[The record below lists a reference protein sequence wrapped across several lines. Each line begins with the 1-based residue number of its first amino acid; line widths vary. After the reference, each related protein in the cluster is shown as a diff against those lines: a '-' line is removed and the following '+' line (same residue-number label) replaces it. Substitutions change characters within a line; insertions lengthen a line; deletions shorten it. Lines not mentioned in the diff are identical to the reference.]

1 MEAAALIATDQASLR
16 AKSEV
21 RSAMT
26 SARLGRLGNAVD
38 NTSDMQK
45 RGSPK
50 RYPNGGFAASGVLFV
65 RSQSERTKG
74 ALESYTQGAEIRPKS
89 GRYLWF
95 ATDEIPRLTNKVRM
109 TPELYRKNGFEQKIG
124 PLVQIRGID
133 GTPLL
138 VARNVGVNAAGK
150 PRSARSLTKAGRPRK
165 GQRLK
170 EFVVAFIGI
179 PRTSRAAR
187 VNVREILTRVQ
198 ADLPRLFNEAIRGTF
213 R

>member
-1 MEAAALIATDQASLR
+1 
-16 AKSEV
+16 
-21 RSAMT
+21 MT